1 MTWRDSSRAWVA
13 RPKKRVHTRGGNRLH
28 SQLPSERNYLQ
39 STRVYGNY
47 QLMIAVNSST
57 VNNRPPPGTIQSQ
70 VRWTPGGKERPAE
83 DGGGGDCHHN
93 LLPPQVFVSV
103 CSSKSGKT
111 FAGEIRSNWTWSSC
125 RRPEKK
131 YCSSTWKKVGQ
142 PEEGRRSIGLNSQ
155 SDRMF
160 TLFFHP
166 NLQLTHSVL
175 QCNHS
180 PNHHRFV
187 QNSALVQLFV
197 PFSSINASQRD
208 NLKPCRSCI

>member
-1 MTWRDSSRAWVA
+1 MTWRDSFRAWVA

-28 SQLPSERNYLQ
+28 IQLPSERNYLQ

-93 LLPPQVFVSV
+93 LLHPQVFVSV

-111 FAGEIRSNWTWSSC
+111 SVGEIRSDWTWSSC
-125 RRPEKK
+125 RRPAKK
-131 YCSSTWKKVGQ
+131 YCSSAWEKVGQ
-142 PEEGRRSIGLNSQ
+142 PEESRRPQCFARKDNSEKGPLQIGLNSQ

-160 TLFFHP
+160 TFFST
-166 NLQLTHSVL
+166 QKCFSAIIRQTIIVL
-175 QCNHS
+175 
-180 PNHHRFV
+180 
-187 QNSALVQLFV
+187 
-197 PFSSINASQRD
+197 
-208 NLKPCRSCI
+208 